1 MDTMVIRHPSHS
13 RSKRSVTP
21 VAYTPPEGYALDIEV
36 YRLAELRRRAGN
48 VEERGFER
56 GDFHCLL
63 YVTAGRYVHVVDFEL
78 VDCMQGTLIVLQPG
92 QVHHFGDLSGCNGWI
107 LIFRSELL
115 PSRRVKASTVIELEA
130 MQQLEGLPTKLALPV
145 FAQSAVGE
153 AFERMASDALRP
165 ATRAVN
171 ALRNVPVAVEIGRQA
186 SIASGH

>member
-1 MDTMVIRHPSHS
+1 
-13 RSKRSVTP
+13 
-21 VAYTPPEGYALDIEV
+21 
-36 YRLAELRRRAGN
+36 
-48 VEERGFER
+48 
-56 GDFHCLL
+56 
-63 YVTAGRYVHVVDFEL
+63 
-78 VDCMQGTLIVLQPG
+78 
-92 QVHHFGDLSGCNGWI
+92 
-107 LIFRSELL
+107 
-115 PSRRVKASTVIELEA
+115 VIELEA